1 MKSQTGSCKVSP
13 LVNSELSGRG
23 GMSSDHRHSLH
34 KRLVSAL
41 YVRAAG
47 TLLVAP
53 IHGHRAIPQITLLN
67 AEFQDAGAKG
77 VVLLENFCFQ
87 GQRHEIALIIQYCSA
102 RSPGRAACT

>member
-23 GMSSDHRHSLH
+23 GMSNDHRHSLH

-53 IHGHRAIPQITLLN
+53 IPQITLLN

>member
-34 KRLVSAL
+34 QRLVSAL

-53 IHGHRAIPQITLLN
+53 IPQITLLN